1 MLRALIGHS
10 AHNSV
15 GEPNKPLHLT
25 AYSKEVK
32 DDVESTS
39 DGQVAAK
46 VYAFRRPR
54 FPEVYAVGRALLAA
68 TSPAPLQRQ
77 LWRLDLQ
84 GVGMI
89 DMTVRTAR
97 FIRSR

>member
-1 MLRALIGHS
+1 M
-10 AHNSV
+10 

-46 VYAFRRPR
+46 VYAVRRPR
-54 FPEVYAVGRALLAA
+54 FPMVYAVDRALLAA
-68 TSPAPLQRQ
+68 TSPAPLQRH
-77 LWRLDLQ
+77 LRRLDLQ
-84 GVGMI
+84 GAGMI
-89 DMTVRTAR
+89 DTTVRTGR